1 VEDRTREHYEALLGE
16 VALLQKMVTDHER
29 QFAQAE
35 EDKQE
40 AIRKNLTS
48 RNKLLECENV
58 RPVALRRSKT

>member
-1 VEDRTREHYEALLGE
+1 LGE

-29 QFAQAE
+29 QFMQAE

-48 RNKLLECENV
+48 RNKLL
-58 RPVALRRSKT
+58 